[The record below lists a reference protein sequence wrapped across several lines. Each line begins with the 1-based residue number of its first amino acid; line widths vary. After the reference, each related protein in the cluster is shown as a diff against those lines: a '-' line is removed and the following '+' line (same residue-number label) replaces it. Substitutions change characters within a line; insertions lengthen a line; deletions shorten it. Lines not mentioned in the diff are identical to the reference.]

1 MLSPIKTFL
10 TYFTLRAC
18 VYIAGLLI
26 ICGLLIYFYQKK
38 YLSGDRMKVVF
49 LSILT
54 IYSATILYL
63 TVLGRRP
70 LDIYHANYVPF
81 SSIRYIFT
89 NMDKDR
95 LIEFIVNILM
105 FVPIGFLVSLLSEKS
120 KLLRAVLLGFGY
132 SFCIEILQKCLST
145 GYFET
150 DDLIKN
156 TVGAFLGSLLYFVLK
171 KIYIKIKANLY
182 ERKENFSGIV
192 KNRNK

>member
-18 VYIAGLLI
+18 IYITGLLV
-26 ICGLLIYFYQKK
+26 ICGLLIYIYQKK
-38 YLSGDRMKVVF
+38 YLSEDRMKVIF

-95 LIEFIVNILM
+95 IHRKYIDVCSDRFFGKFI
-105 FVPIGFLVSLLSEKS
+105 K
-120 KLLRAVLLGFGY
+120 R
-132 SFCIEILQKCLST
+132 
-145 GYFET
+145 
-150 DDLIKN
+150 
-156 TVGAFLGSLLYFVLK
+156 
-171 KIYIKIKANLY
+171 KIKAV
-182 ERKENFSGIV
+182 ESGSFGV
-192 KNRNK
+192 WLFFLHRNTTKMFKYGIL